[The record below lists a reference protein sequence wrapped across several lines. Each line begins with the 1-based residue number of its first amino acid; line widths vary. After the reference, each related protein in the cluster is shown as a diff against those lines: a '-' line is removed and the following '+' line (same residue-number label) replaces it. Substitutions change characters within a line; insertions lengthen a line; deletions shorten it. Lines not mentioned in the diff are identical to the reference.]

1 MQNYRFNIIVWKEG
15 KYYVTQC
22 LNTNVSSFGD
32 TKEEAL
38 KNTHEA
44 LELYFE
50 DEKSK
55 DTKYVSV
62 EQAEV
67 ISSSLS
73 YA

>member
-1 MQNYRFNIIVWKEG
+1 MKNISFNIVVWQEEQ
-15 KYYVTQC
+15 YFVAQC

-38 KNTHEA
+38 ENINEA

-50 DEKSK
+50 ESDSIKLKYIKINEPELVKS
-55 DTKYVSV
+55 TL
-62 EQAEV
+62 A
-67 ISSSLS
+67 